1 MSIKE
6 IELEC
11 EIRELKTRIR
21 YCAGIVE
28 EISTNLLQEQM
39 KGNKEVK
46 LARDGLRDLVD
57 FMRRC

>member
-1 MSIKE
+1 M
-6 IELEC
+6 ELEC

-46 LARDGLRDLVD
+46 LARDGLRDLVH